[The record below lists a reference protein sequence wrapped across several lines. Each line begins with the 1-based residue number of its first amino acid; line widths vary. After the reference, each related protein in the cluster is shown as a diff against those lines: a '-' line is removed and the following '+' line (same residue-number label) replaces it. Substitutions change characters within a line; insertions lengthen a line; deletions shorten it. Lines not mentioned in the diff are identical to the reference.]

1 MTDRGTERGAPTVS
15 NRVDR
20 SLRYYF
26 TSGSVIGYL

>member
-20 SLRYYF
+20 PARCYF
-26 TSGSVIGYL
+26 TNGSVSGYL